1 MEKLSVTESNSRSIS
16 RLGLG
21 TVQFGLNYGI
31 NNTGGQVP
39 YQEVCRILETAAE
52 EGINFLDTSRNYGTS
67 ETVLGKAMKETGTD
81 FRFTVST
88 KLDLDRNFK
97 ELSDKQLSKAAE
109 ESLEK
114 SLEALKLEQIPLY
127 LLHSYDY
134 YSYRDNL
141 IWHTAREQQKKG
153 RIGKL
158 GISIGQGP
166 HEALSALGDIE
177 VQALQIPYNLFDQ
190 RWRQS
195 GFLAAANK
203 ADLILISRSAYLQ
216 GLLLMDIEKAVKR
229 VPLSRP
235 YKEILNNLAKKW
247 DLSLAELVFRYVM
260 DTREITTTIVGIDS
274 LQQLKE
280 NCRLYKR
287 PALNKARIREIEEH
301 FSEVPVEVVN
311 PSFWTTVF
319 R

>member
-1 MEKLSVTESNSRSIS
+1 VDLTENKNRGIS

-31 NNTGGQVP
+31 NNTGGQVA
-39 YQEVCRILETAAE
+39 YQEVCRILETASE

-67 ETVLGKAMKETGTD
+67 ETVLGKAMKETGTES
-81 FRFTVST
+81 RFTVST

-97 ELSDKQLSKAAE
+97 ELSDKQLSRAAE

-114 SLEALKLEQIPLY
+114 SLEALNLEQIPLY

-153 RIGKL
+153 RIGQL

-166 HEALSALGDIE
+166 HEAISALEDAE

-195 GFLAAANK
+195 GFLTAASK
-203 ADLILISRSAYLQ
+203 ADLFLITRSAYLQ
-216 GLLLMDIEKAVKR
+216 GLLLMDIEKAVQR
-229 VPLSRP
+229 VPLSQP
-235 YKEILNNLAKKW
+235 YKEILNHLAKQW
-247 DLSLAELVFRYVM
+247 DMSLTELVFRYVM

-274 LQQLKE
+274 LHQLKE
-280 NCRLYKR
+280 NCRLYKS
-287 PALNKARIREIEEH
+287 PALNKARIREIEEL

>member
-81 FRFTVST
+81 SRFTVST
-88 KLDLDRNFK
+88 
-97 ELSDKQLSKAAE
+97 
-109 ESLEK
+109 ESLDK
-114 SLEALKLEQIPLY
+114 SLEALKLDQIPLY

-166 HEALSALGDIE
+166 HEALSALGDTE

-195 GFLAAANK
+195 GFLDAAIK
-203 ADLILISRSAYLQ
+203 ADLILVSRSAYLQ
-216 GLLLMDIEKAVKR
+216 GLLLMDIEKAVQR

-247 DLSLAELVFRYVM
+247 DMSLTELVFRYVM